1 MPRRDRSRGRV
12 ARPDETAPAEDGSD
26 DADDEGE
33 AEAQDSPD
41 RGTIDDLL
49 DDQVGDV
56 SQQVLP
62 GSRASLRIAPE
73 VNPGFVET
81 EVVNRMGLVLS
92 LNLEFD
98 PSRQQWVPAVVDKTE
113 RQAVEQTLSEDRAT
127 DDLSGSVDTDGDTVV
142 DSNGDLKLD
151 EGTETE
157 NDIQD
162 GPDTTTDA
170 KGHILFQW
178 DNAPAS
184 GQVTGTFDD
193 SAPANPKCEVNNV
206 TKNISGEFQDMS
218 TPEFS
223 VPFSGDAGDEWAIRV
238 YRQDESYWDANV
250 YSAVPTPIATEYG
263 DAWGGGDVG
272 ESNGEFKAV
281 DKVGSADP
289 AETGTATS
297 TFDNPCTA
305 TSTRSAQ
312 HDVCSKSS
320 DVTVDL
326 YNGDPNSSDST
337 LLARNID
344 QREDISDLPDAFT
357 DLQYKLTLRR
367 DENGESP
374 KVSRLGHQLIR

>member
-113 RQAVEQTLSEDRAT
+113 RQAVEQTLSEDLAT
-127 DDLSGSVDTDGDTVV
+127 DDLSGSVDTDDSTTV

-157 NDIQD
+157 NDIKD
-162 GPDTTTDA
+162 SADATDSA
-170 KGHILFQW
+170 KGHVLFQW
-178 DNAPAS
+178 DNGPAS
-184 GQVTGTFDD
+184 GEVTGTFDG
-193 SAPANPKCEVNNV
+193 SEPPNPKCEIVNV
-206 TKNISGEFQDMS
+206 TKNTESDFFDMS

-223 VPFSGDAGDEWAIRV
+223 VPFSGDAGDEWSIRV
-238 YRQDESYWDANV
+238 YRQDEASWDANE
-250 YSAVPTPIATEYG
+250 YRSISTPLTTGYG
-263 DAWGGGDVG
+263 DVWGQAGVGDSAG
-272 ESNGEFKAV
+272 TFYAV
-281 DKVGSADP
+281 DKVGSVSP
-289 AETGTATS
+289 AEEGTATS
-297 TFDNPCTA
+297 TFANPCA
-305 TSTRSAQ
+305 ASSTRSAQ
-312 HDVCSKSS
+312 HDVCSKTS

-326 YNGDPNSSDST
+326 YNGDPNSEDST

-374 KVSRLGHQLIR
+374 KVGRLGHQLIR